1 MNSLNT
7 SSPIIPFRTLFR
19 SSLYRTPHALIS
31 LPPIDNWP
39 QSTDTVMW
47 RGIWLLYCLF
57 IDRLL
62 AIDSDM
68 ELRDFKDISMNSGR
82 RFAPF
87 KLESTNDQDSR
98 LDRTTTSIPRIALK
112 DWMEKNPNL
121 RKLAMFGTENQVLSD
136 LEIQLEASEKKE
148 ELPRAEDDNFHHMY
162 IDVNHTLFAQTDMPD
177 EEKMAEIAMSTPR
190 RMSTVRALS
199 DKTNP
204 AGRIP
209 LNEFNEFATSTE
221 SNPFEVTEA
230 LMRDLTQIGENV
242 FDTVVPSTESPIIDR
257 PTTSIPLQ
265 SPTIPLVLND
275 ISTQRPP
282 YYRIPD
288 TIGLQREATSSRI
301 EGDATL
307 SIPPKEFVNSNE
319 VAKNIF
325 DNDQDLPFIGDST
338 TFEIPTAPPQQ
349 NSDFSWNTKSE
360 FLPSTFSFTPSP
372 IQRDT
377 TRSVVSSFRHNYFGT
392 TEPSVDPPSLEKLQK
407 GFER

>member
-1 MNSLNT
+1 MNS
-7 SSPIIPFRTLFR
+7 
-19 SSLYRTPHALIS
+19 
-31 LPPIDNWP
+31 
-39 QSTDTVMW
+39 
-47 RGIWLLYCLF
+47 
-57 IDRLL
+57 
-62 AIDSDM
+62 
-68 ELRDFKDISMNSGR
+68 E
-82 RFAPF
+82 
-87 KLESTNDQDSR
+87 DSR

-338 TFEIPTAPPQQ
+338 TFEVQPILSILISNHLIVRFPQHLL
-349 NSDFSWNTKSE
+349 NRIVISHGIRRVNF
-360 FLPSTFSFTPSP
+360 FLQLSLSLHLQS
-372 IQRDT
+372 
-377 TRSVVSSFRHNYFGT
+377 N
-392 TEPSVDPPSLEKLQK
+392 EMDPPSLEKLQK